1 MRKKISSGSKF
12 EKIVGY
18 SRAVV
23 DGEWIFVSGT
33 TGYDYKNDTIS
44 DDVVVQT
51 EQCISNIKSALSEAN
66 SSLEEIVRI
75 RVYIKDNQY
84 FLGEVGQILGK
95 YFVAIVTG
103 AGSGMGMAVAKL
115 LAMNGAKVV
124 LSDINKQSILLLEQE
139 LNDLGF
145 DAKAIQGDV
154 RNSKDV
160 NNIIEQTVSIYKK
173 INILINSA
181 GILKPPRKIVEV
193 DETEWDLVIDIN
205 LKGTFLCSK
214 SVLPVMQLENWGRII
229 NFSSTAGRSFSMV
242 GGIHYTSSKT
252 AILGFTRHLAKETAE
267 YGITV
272 NAVCPG
278 LVDTEMIRSSME
290 NEKIESYAESFPIQ
304 RLGTK
309 EEVAELVNFLV
320 SDKASYITGASF
332 DINGGYLMI

>member
-1 MRKKISSGSKF
+1 M
-12 EKIVGY
+12 
-18 SRAVV
+18 
-23 DGEWIFVSGT
+23 
-33 TGYDYKNDTIS
+33 
-44 DDVVVQT
+44 
-51 EQCISNIKSALSEAN
+51 
-66 SSLEEIVRI
+66 
-75 RVYIKDNQY
+75 
-84 FLGEVGQILGK
+84 
-95 YFVAIVTG
+95 
-103 AGSGMGMAVAKL
+103 
-115 LAMNGAKVV
+115 
-124 LSDINKQSILLLEQE
+124 
-139 LNDLGF
+139 
-145 DAKAIQGDV
+145 

-160 NNIIEQTVSIYKK
+160 NNIVEQTVSIYKK

>member
-1 MRKKISSGSKF
+1 MF
-12 EKIVGY
+12 NENN
-18 SRAVV
+18 
-23 DGEWIFVSGT
+23 F
-33 TGYDYKNDTIS
+33 
-44 DDVVVQT
+44 
-51 EQCISNIKSALSEAN
+51 
-66 SSLEEIVRI
+66 
-75 RVYIKDNQY
+75 DNN
-84 FLGEVGQILGK
+84 
-95 YFVAIVTG
+95 VAIVTG

-124 LSDINKQSILLLEQE
+124 LSDINKESILLLEQE
-139 LNDLGF
+139 LNDSGF
-145 DAKAIQGDV
+145 DVKAIQGDV
-154 RNSKDV
+154 RNSKEV
-160 NNIIEQTVSIYKK
+160 NNIVEQTVSIYKK